1 MGFEICTYSRASYG
15 SLNILVNNASQ
26 QFMCKTFTD
35 IDLNTVEHVF
45 RSNIL
50 QMFAMTKY
58 ALTYMKKGDTY
69 VSPYSF
75 SLVLCTDYLIY

>member
-1 MGFEICTYSRASYG
+1 MGIEICTNARADSYG

-26 QFMCKTFTD
+26 QYMCKAFTD
-35 IDLNTVEHVF
+35 IDLNTVEHIF

-58 ALTYMKKGDTY
+58 ALTYMKKGDT
-69 VSPYSF
+69 
-75 SLVLCTDYLIY
+75 